1 VPHWAGAP
9 RDREELSL
17 DGAPAR
23 SAVRFAPRPSA
34 VKRIAAQV
42 SGPRP
47 SNSLAEMVS
56 STIASVKAHLLL
68 APTPS
73 QHGPGHRSLP
83 LRAHAGGLCSAAGL
97 QRGAWRARLARALAE
112 DRFILHYQPIIS
124 LRDGSTSHHEALV
137 RLADGRGGLLPPA
150 WFLPAAERCGL
161 IRDIDRM
168 VLAKVAALMGGAGGE
183 RALSVAVNL
192 SGLSVTDPGL
202 LAYIERQL
210 ELHEVDPARL
220 VIELTET
227 ASISDMSRARAFCS
241 DLQALGAAVALDD
254 FGTGFGSLH
263 YLKRLPFR
271 YLKIDGEFIRS
282 LPVSPSDQ
290 LVVQALVGVV
300 RGMGAST
307 IAEFVSDQ
315 PTIGML
321 RAYGVDYAQG
331 FAVGTPRAALALAA

>member
-1 VPHWAGAP
+1 
-9 RDREELSL
+9 
-17 DGAPAR
+17 
-23 SAVRFAPRPSA
+23 
-34 VKRIAAQV
+34 
-42 SGPRP
+42 
-47 SNSLAEMVS
+47 MVS
-56 STIASVKAHLLL
+56 STIASVKPRLLL
-68 APTPS
+68 APPPPQAGREHRLLAGRS
-73 QHGPGHRSLP
+73 Q
-83 LRAHAGGLCSAAGL
+83 AGGLCSAAGL
-97 QRGAWRARLARALAE
+97 RRRVWRERLARALAE

-150 WFLPAAERCGL
+150 WFLPAAERCGM
-161 IRDIDRM
+161 IRDIDQV
-168 VLAKVAALMGGAGGE
+168 VLAKVAALMGEQGGD

-192 SGLSVTDPGL
+192 SALSVTDPGL

-210 ELHEVDPARL
+210 ARHDVDPARL

-227 ASISDMSRARAFCS
+227 ASISDMSRAKAFCS
-241 DLQALGAAVALDD
+241 GVQALGAAVALDD
-254 FGTGFGSLH
+254 FGTGFGSFH

-290 LVVQALVGVV
+290 LLVQALVGVV

-307 IAEFVSDQ
+307 IAECVSDQ
-315 PTIGML
+315 PTIGLL

-331 FAVGTPRAALALAA
+331 FAVGAPGAALPLAA

>member
-1 VPHWAGAP
+1 
-9 RDREELSL
+9 
-17 DGAPAR
+17 
-23 SAVRFAPRPSA
+23 
-34 VKRIAAQV
+34 
-42 SGPRP
+42 
-47 SNSLAEMVS
+47 MVS
-56 STIASVKAHLLL
+56 STIASVKPRLLL
-68 APTPS
+68 APTPP
-73 QHGPGHRSLP
+73 QPGHEHRLLAGRSQ
-83 LRAHAGGLCSAAGL
+83 AGGLCSAAGL
-97 QRGAWRARLARALAE
+97 RRRAWRERLARALAE

-150 WFLPAAERCGL
+150 WFLPAAERCGM
-161 IRDIDRM
+161 IRAIDQV
-168 VLAKVAALMGGAGGE
+168 VLAKVAALMGEQGGD

-192 SGLSVTDPGL
+192 SALSVTDPGL

-210 ELHEVDPARL
+210 ALHDVDPARL

-227 ASISDMSRARAFCS
+227 ASIPDMSRAKAFC
-241 DLQALGAAVALDD
+241 LGVQALGAAVALDD
-254 FGTGFGSLH
+254 FGTGFGSFH

-290 LVVQALVGVV
+290 LVVQALVAVV

-315 PTIGML
+315 PTIGLL

-331 FAVGTPRAALALAA
+331 YAVGAPGAALPLAA

>member
-1 VPHWAGAP
+1 MLLAA
-9 RDREELSL
+9 
-17 DGAPAR
+17 
-23 SAVRFAPRPSA
+23 RPSA
-34 VKRIAAQV
+34 VKATTAQV
-42 SGPRP
+42 SGPHP
-47 SNSLAEMVS
+47 SNSLAEMVT

-68 APTPS
+68 ASIPP
-73 QHGPGHRSLP
+73 QHGRGHRS
-83 LRAHAGGLCSAAGL
+83 RAGRPHAAGLCSAAGL
-97 QRGAWRARLARALAE
+97 QRRAWRARLARALAE
-112 DRFILHYQPIIS
+112 NRFILHYQPIIS

-150 WFLPAAERCGL
+150 SFLPAAERCGL
-161 IRDIDRM
+161 IRDIDRV
-168 VLAKVAALMGGAGGE
+168 VLAKVAALMGEQGGE

-210 ELHEVDPARL
+210 ALHDVDPARL

-227 ASISDMSRARAFCS
+227 ASISDMSRATAFCAGV
-241 DLQALGAAVALDD
+241 QALGAAVALDD
-254 FGTGFGSLH
+254 FGTGFGSFH
-263 YLKRLPFR
+263 YLKRLPFS

-307 IAEFVSDQ
+307 IAECVSGR
-315 PTIGML
+315 PTVGLL

-331 FAVGTPRAALALAA
+331 FAVGAPGADLPLAA

>member
-1 VPHWAGAP
+1 
-9 RDREELSL
+9 
-17 DGAPAR
+17 
-23 SAVRFAPRPSA
+23 
-34 VKRIAAQV
+34 V

-47 SNSLAEMVS
+47 SNTLAEMVS

-68 APTPS
+68 ACAPS
-73 QHGPGHRSLP
+73 QHGCMHRSP
-83 LRAHAGGLCSAAGL
+83 AVRPHAGGLCSAAGR
-97 QRGAWRARLARALAE
+97 QRRAWRARLASALAE

-124 LRDGSTSHHEALV
+124 LRDGSISHHEALV

-168 VLAKVAALMGGAGGE
+168 VLAKVATLMGARGGK

-210 ELHEVDPARL
+210 TLHEVDPARL

-227 ASISDMSRARAFCS
+227 ASISDMGRARAFCS
-241 DLQALGAAVALDD
+241 GLQALGAAVALDD
-254 FGTGFGSLH
+254 FGTGFGSFH

-290 LVVQALVGVV
+290 LVVRALVGVV

-315 PTIGML
+315 QTIGML

-331 FAVGTPRAALALAA
+331 FALGAPRAALALAA

>member
-1 VPHWAGAP
+1 VHGVAVRWA
-9 RDREELSL
+9 
-17 DGAPAR
+17 APAALR
-23 SAVRFAPRPSA
+23 PGAVTAP
-34 VKRIAAQV
+34 AAQV
-42 SGPRP
+42 SGHVA
-47 SNSLAEMVS
+47 SNTLAEMVS
-56 STIASVKAHLLL
+56 STIASVSPRLLL
-68 APTPS
+68 APTP
-73 QHGPGHRSLP
+73 PRRDREHRLLAVHS
-83 LRAHAGGLCSAAGL
+83 HAGGPCSAAGL
-97 QRGAWRARLARALAE
+97 ARRAWRARLVRALAE

-137 RLADGRGGLLPPA
+137 RLSDGRGGLLPPS

-161 IRDIDRM
+161 IRDIDRV
-168 VLAKVAALMGGAGGE
+168 VLAKVAALMGERGGE
-183 RALSVAVNL
+183 SALSVAVNL

-210 ELHEVDPARL
+210 ALHDVDPARL

-227 ASISDMSRARAFCS
+227 ASISDMSRAKRFCS
-241 DLQALGAAVALDD
+241 GVQALGAAVALDD
-254 FGTGFGSLH
+254 FGSGFGSFH

-271 YLKIDGEFIRS
+271 YLKIDGEFIRA

-315 PTIGML
+315 PTIGLL

-331 FAVGTPRAALALAA
+331 FAVGAPRPALALTA